1 MLDEG
6 KRKGAWPNLSTM
18 CVRGKVPR
26 HYTAARFFWLWTP
39 LARARRLLHLPLPAP
54 ARLTLPI
61 DAKDAKRVEEEGC
74 NDMNHESTAPFLISH
89 PAIDFGR
96 KVPRRWEIQAQ
107 MCMMKTCSDAFCTTL
122 SLFSPDGNH
131 PSLPV
136 IGHKSV
142 ELLLS
147 SPIHSSQWSPAW
159 TSNGNDCQL
168 S

>member
-1 MLDEG
+1 MKGSERGHGPIYRQCVCGG
-6 KRKGAWPNLSTM
+6 KSRDTTQQR
-18 CVRGKVPR
+18 V
-26 HYTAARFFWLWTP
+26 FFWLWTP